1 MFGQCKAQKAGR
13 GMGLDGDRGW
23 AMRLICPSCDAE
35 YEVDGAAIPD
45 GGRDVQCSN
54 CGHAWF
60 QLPPEMIAAR
70 EDEASLYDPE
80 PGMAAPEAPASAS
93 GDGPAAEEPPAPPAE
108 ADGEV
113 GAQDDGAAVAAGPGA
128 EAPAPGGRSLD
139 ENLMA
144 VLREEA
150 EREIHA
156 RKAEAAVLE
165 TQTEM
170 PLPPASGPAT
180 AAARKISKLRGE
192 PEAKPVAAPEAPRPR
207 RELLPEIE
215 EINSSLRA
223 AGEKREVDQ
232 GAVADTMEA
241 EPVPPSGGF
250 RRGFLTVMLLVI
262 LLAALYIAAP
272 IIAARVPAL
281 AGPMAAYVEG
291 VDATRIWLDGLARA
305 ITTRLSGLTGG
316 QG

>member
-1 MFGQCKAQKAGR
+1 
-13 GMGLDGDRGW
+13 
-23 AMRLICPSCDAE
+23 MRLICPNCDAE
-35 YEVDGAAIPD
+35 YEVDGAAVPE

-60 QLPPEMIAAR
+60 QQPPNVIAAR
-70 EDEASLYDPE
+70 EDEAALYDAP
-80 PGMAAPEAPASAS
+80 PGTVAPTHRPDAAPSPPEVSEPAGPDAEAAIAAPAE
-93 GDGPAAEEPPAPPAE
+93 AAIAPPAPNP
-108 ADGEV
+108 
-113 GAQDDGAAVAAGPGA
+113 
-128 EAPAPGGRSLD
+128 PAPNPPAPNPPAPNTPAPNPPAPSGRSLD

-150 EREIHA
+150 ERETTA
-156 RKAEAAVLE
+156 RKAEAGGIE

-170 PLPPASGPAT
+170 PLSGAPGPAT
-180 AAARKISKLRGE
+180 AAMRKISRLRGE
-192 PEAKPVAAPEAPRPR
+192 PEPKPVPDAPRPR

-223 AGEKREVDQ
+223 AGEKRDVDQ
-232 GAVADTMEA
+232 GAVADTLDEDA
-241 EPVPPSGGF
+241 VPASGGF
-250 RRGFLTVMLLVI
+250 RRGFVSVMLLVI

-272 IIAARVPAL
+272 VIEARVPTL

-291 VDATRIWLDGLARA
+291 VDATRIWLDGLARG
-305 ITTRLSGLTGG
+305 ITARLSGLTGG

>member
-1 MFGQCKAQKAGR
+1 
-13 GMGLDGDRGW
+13 
-23 AMRLICPSCDAE
+23 MRLICPNCDAE
-35 YEVDGAAIPD
+35 YEVDGAAIPE

-60 QLPPEMIAAR
+60 QLPPEVIAAR
-70 EDEASLYDPE
+70 EAEASLYDPA
-80 PGMAAPEAPASAS
+80 PGMEVVAPTGSTGPTARAAPADAGSSA
-93 GDGPAAEEPPAPPAE
+93 PPAPPRA
-108 ADGEV
+108 AP
-113 GAQDDGAAVAAGPGA
+113 QDAGSLIAGPEIAGPEIA
-128 EAPAPGGRSLD
+128 EPPNTAPNTAPDPAVPAPSFSARSLD

-150 EREIHA
+150 ERETKA
-156 RKAEAAVLE
+156 RKAEAGGIE

-170 PLPPASGPAT
+170 PLSGEPGPAT

-192 PEAKPVAAPEAPRPR
+192 PEVKAPAVPEAPRPR

-223 AGEKREVDQ
+223 AGEKRDVDQ
-232 GAVADTMEA
+232 GAVADTLADDEA
-241 EPVPPSGGF
+241 PRAGGF
-250 RRGFLTVMLLVI
+250 RRGFVTVMVLVI
-262 LLAALYIAAP
+262 LLAALYISAP
-272 IIAARVPAL
+272 IIAARVPTL

-291 VDATRIWLDGLARA
+291 VDATRIWLDGLAKS
-305 ITTRLSGLTGG
+305 ITARLSGLTGG

>member
-1 MFGQCKAQKAGR
+1 MFGQCKTQKAGR
-13 GMGLDGDRGW
+13 GMGLDGDRGG
-23 AMRLICPSCDAE
+23 AMRLICPNCDAE
-35 YEVDGAAIPD
+35 YEVDGEAIPL

-60 QLPPEMIAAR
+60 QLPPEVIAAR
-70 EDEASLYDPE
+70 EDEAHLYDPG
-80 PGMAAPEAPASAS
+80 PGMATPEALASPAPAS
-93 GDGPAAEEPPAPPAE
+93 GDADEDEAPPALP
-108 ADGEV
+108 EV
-113 GAQDDGAAVAAGPGA
+113 PSAVLPEAAGGM
-128 EAPAPGGRSLD
+128 APSSGRSLD

-150 EREIHA
+150 ERETNA
-156 RKAEAAVLE
+156 RKAEAAALE

-170 PLPPASGPAT
+170 PLTGAPGPAT
-180 AAARKISKLRGE
+180 AAARKISRLRGE
-192 PEAKPVAAPEAPRPR
+192 PDPPPKPPEPARPR
-207 RELLPEIE
+207 RDLLPEIE

-232 GAVADTMEA
+232 GAVADTMEVA
-241 EPVPPSGGF
+241 EVQRGGGF

-272 IIAARVPAL
+272 VIAARVPAL
-281 AGPMAAYVEG
+281 AGPMAAYVAG
-291 VDATRIWLDGLARA
+291 VDATRIWLDGLAQS
-305 ITTRLSGLTGG
+305 ITARLSGLTGG

>member
-1 MFGQCKAQKAGR
+1 
-13 GMGLDGDRGW
+13 
-23 AMRLICPSCDAE
+23 MRLICPNCDAE
-35 YEVDGAAIPD
+35 YEVDGAAIPE

-60 QLPPEMIAAR
+60 QLPPEVIAAR
-70 EDEASLYDPE
+70 EEEASLYDPA
-80 PGMAAPEAPASAS
+80 PGMEVVAPTGSTGPTARAAPADAGSSA
-93 GDGPAAEEPPAPPAE
+93 PPAPPPA
-108 ADGEV
+108 AP
-113 GAQDDGAAVAAGPGA
+113 QDAGPLIAGPLIAGPEMA
-128 EAPAPGGRSLD
+128 EPPNTAPDPAVPAPSLSARSLD

-150 EREIHA
+150 ERETKA
-156 RKAEAAVLE
+156 RKAEAGGIE

-170 PLPPASGPAT
+170 PLSGEPGPAT

-192 PEAKPVAAPEAPRPR
+192 PEVKAPAVPEAPRPR

-223 AGEKREVDQ
+223 AGEKRDVDQ
-232 GAVADTMEA
+232 GAVADTLAEDEA
-241 EPVPPSGGF
+241 PRAGGF
-250 RRGFLTVMLLVI
+250 RRGFVTVMVLVI

-291 VDATRIWLDGLARA
+291 VDATRIWLDGLAKS
-305 ITTRLSGLTGG
+305 ITARLSGLTGG